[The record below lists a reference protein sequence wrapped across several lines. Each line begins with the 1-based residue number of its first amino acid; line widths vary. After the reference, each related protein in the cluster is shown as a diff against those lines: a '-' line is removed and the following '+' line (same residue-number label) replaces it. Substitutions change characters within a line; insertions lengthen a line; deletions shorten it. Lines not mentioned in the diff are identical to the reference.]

1 MFFRSF
7 STYFDEEERR
17 LVVQSFVIGVAVWA
31 VVFGLKTAVHWLFHQ
46 TLHLLET
53 GPSPLLTIP
62 ILLLGA
68 LIVAAIARTQ
78 ATIIHYRDG
87 DGHLHEL
94 LDVEGDGLERAI
106 SLY

>member
-46 TLHLLET
+46 TLHL
-53 GPSPLLTIP
+53 I
-62 ILLLGA
+62 
-68 LIVAAIARTQ
+68 
-78 ATIIHYRDG
+78 
-87 DGHLHEL
+87 
-94 LDVEGDGLERAI
+94 
-106 SLY
+106 